1 MNSNDARSRSQ
12 ASSQTSYKVK
22 TDRHGKQESMAYAR
36 AAATGIGNHELVTD
50 TQITTVVFQVAP
62 DGTVTVLSSPSSY
75 SYASVRSSS

>member
-12 ASSQTSYKVK
+12 TSSEWKS
-22 TDRHGKQESMAYAR
+22 DRYGGRESTAHAR
-36 AAATGIGNHELVTD
+36 ATAITMGTGNCEFVTD

-62 DGTVTVLSSPSSY
+62 DGIVTILSSPSSY